1 MAKKI
6 KQTNIDETTDIA
18 DQVLEDRA
26 PDKDPATEAPM
37 SQTQKD
43 LQKQIDQLKKQN
55 VKLLEEKSKMTDII
69 ANYIAEADQH
79 KEDIAKL
86 VEKADALQAKLDDA
100 SVKDAQNA
108 AEELESKIVILDRLA
123 NGPFLDI
130 YSTINSIKAVGPAF
144 GLLFLIVGAMV
155 TFSTLVIII
164 DEQKKLVGTTKAFGF
179 HNNEI
184 LGKYMIFGL
193 AAAVI
198 GVMAGIL
205 LGILLSRVGLHAIL
219 GPIGEARLKTGIL
232 KFVSHIGLCPQHEI
246 ECQKKRKTNK
256 T

>member
-26 PDKDPATEAPM
+26 PDKDPATEMPM

-100 SVKDAQNA
+100 NAKDAQNA
-108 AEELESKIVILDRLA
+108 AEELESKIASLEAEISSLKTA
-123 NGPFLDI
+123 NAELSKQNDGCLEKI
-130 YSTINSIKAVGPAF
+130 SE
-144 GLLFLIVGAMV
+144 L
-155 TFSTLVIII
+155 TF
-164 DEQKKLVGTTKAFGF
+164 DNAKLTSMLQEKQ
-179 HNNEI
+179 ES
-184 LGKYMIFGL
+184 
-193 AAAVI
+193 AAA
-198 GVMAGIL
+198 A
-205 LGILLSRVGLHAIL
+205 
-219 GPIGEARLKTGIL
+219 PARRQPVVDPYNPYRNNGY
-232 KFVSHIGLCPQHEI
+232 S
-246 ECQKKRKTNK
+246 NWN
-256 T
+256 

>member
-100 SVKDAQNA
+100 SAKDAQNA
-108 AEELESKIVILDRLA
+108 AEELESKIASLESEISSLKAA
-123 NGPFLDI
+123 NAELSKQNDGCLEKISELTFDNAKLTSMLQEKQE
-130 YSTINSIKAVGPAF
+130 ST
-144 GLLFLIVGAMV
+144 
-155 TFSTLVIII
+155 
-164 DEQKKLVGTTKAFGF
+164 
-179 HNNEI
+179 
-184 LGKYMIFGL
+184 
-193 AAAVI
+193 AAA
-198 GVMAGIL
+198 L
-205 LGILLSRVGLHAIL
+205 
-219 GPIGEARLKTGIL
+219 ARRQPVVDPYNPYRNNGY
-232 KFVSHIGLCPQHEI
+232 S
-246 ECQKKRKTNK
+246 NWN
-256 T
+256 